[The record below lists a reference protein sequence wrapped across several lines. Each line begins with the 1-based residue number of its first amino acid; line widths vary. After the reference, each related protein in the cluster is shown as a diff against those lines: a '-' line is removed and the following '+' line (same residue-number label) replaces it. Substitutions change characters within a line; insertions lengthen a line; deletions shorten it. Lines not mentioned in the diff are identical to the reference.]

1 MLDKLFYIKQLKIYS
16 DTKTLVDISFS
27 IQKATAL
34 VGQSGSGKS
43 LSIKALLDMLP
54 SNLTKELSVNSTFD
68 LNRKNIAY
76 VPQNPFTSL
85 SPLTKIKYQFMCSVK
100 RQEELLKLV
109 NIPLDSLNKYPM
121 QLSGGQLQRVVIAIA
136 IQTNPKLLLLDE
148 PTTALDTKNKKII
161 LNILDDIKNN
171 FDIYILFVTH
181 DIMSVKDICE
191 DIIILKDGNIVEE
204 GKLENILN
212 NPKNKYTKDLLSSSF
227 TNRKFRV

>member
-1 MLDKLFYIKQLKIYS
+1 MNDKLVQIKQLKIYS

-27 IQKATAL
+27 IKNATAL
-34 VGQSGSGKS
+34 IGQSGSGKS

-54 SNLTKELSVNSTFD
+54 SNLHKELSIQSDFE

-85 SPLTKIKYQFMCSVK
+85 SPLTKIKQQFMCSK
-100 RQEELLKLV
+100 SRATELLNLV
-109 NIPLDSLNKYPM
+109 NIPLDSLEKYPM
-121 QLSGGQLQRVVIAIA
+121 ELSGGQLQRTVIAIA

-148 PTTALDTKNKKII
+148 PTTALDSKNKKII
-161 LNILDDIKNN
+161 LDILNDIKKS

-191 DIIILKDGNIVEE
+191 DIVILKDGSIIEE
-204 GKLENILN
+204 GKLESILN
-212 NPKNKYTKDLLSSSF
+212 NPKDEYTKNLLSSSF
-227 TNRKFRV
+227 ANRKFRV